1 MAVDAALLAAL
12 ESEIG
17 VEHVE
22 SLGEISAVAIARY
35 AAAIGDPNPLHSD
48 REHARSRGHADLVA
62 PANFVAA
69 VINWS
74 PGAPYERLREDG
86 TEADSHLPGV
96 PAKGVRVMGGG
107 EQMTFHEPVV
117 AGMVLTR
124 TTVLGEV
131 DQRSSSQGPMLVAR
145 YQDTYRDGAGT
156 LLLESVRTVLL
167 R

>member
-1 MAVDAALLAAL
+1 
-12 ESEIG
+12 
-17 VEHVE
+17 
-22 SLGEISAVAIARY
+22 
-35 AAAIGDPNPLHSD
+35 
-48 REHARSRGHADLVA
+48 
-62 PANFVAA
+62 
-69 VINWS
+69 
-74 PGAPYERLREDG
+74 
-86 TEADSHLPGV
+86 
-96 PAKGVRVMGGG
+96 MGGG